1 MDYQELFEKEDDY
14 LIERFEL
21 ARERVGQLAKEGIS
35 SDGFQE
41 YFSSTASFLLQ
52 TYRIFDE
59 KLSGNWKKWS
69 LEEKKNFNHAL
80 YQDILPGAEGYDRS
94 FAEPLYAKKKLGE
107 YGPILSFL
115 YSELRGSIVYAFE
128 GRFEQL
134 LIFSEL
140 FLQIACLFEEE
151 MPSLESIKD
160 AIYWFYHDYSEVFS
174 EQSVRNTVDPSLTFA
189 KDIIMEEDLSDLS
202 YLYEFGEYISDTE
215 EKLAGFLNSFSEEM
229 IQKMAD
235 TYTEGYR
242 KGFELAGIDLSEKK
256 TVNIRYNIGFE
267 RMIRAAIRNF
277 EKMGLEPTIY
287 RISPTAFSRN
297 GSLRIGFCSLSPN
310 PQYDFDHANDQSFYL
325 DKALVKRRLETLTV
339 AYEKYKKEALEFAG
353 PAVVEVFGEI
363 PLVPQI
369 KEERSQFNEK
379 QQSLRVYQTAESGRI
394 TNQYIPGDKRSFTI
408 IAYPLPSIGPDF
420 EEIFRKTA
428 EINTLDYEKYQKIQQ
443 KLIDALDQGYAA
455 HVKGKGGNQTDITVQ
470 FWKLKDPSKET
481 IFENCVAD
489 VNIPVGEVFTS
500 PVLEGTNGTLHV
512 SKVYLNGLE
521 YRNLKILFKD
531 GIVTEYSLSNF
542 EDEEENQKYFRSN
555 VLYDHEFLPLG
566 EFAIGTNTT
575 AYRMGKDYGIADK
588 LPILI
593 AEKTGPHFALG
604 DTCYSHQE
612 DMLTYNPD
620 GKRIVARSN
629 KFADLREEDPSKA
642 YFNCHTDITL
652 PFEELECI
660 EVLKKDGSR
669 LDLIRDGRF
678 VLPGTEELNIPLEGI

>member
-1 MDYQELFEKEDDY
+1 MDYQELFEKENDY

-21 ARERVGQLAKEGIS
+21 ARGRIRQIAEEGIS
-35 SDGFQE
+35 FSTYQE
-41 YFSSTASFLLQ
+41 YFSSVSSFLLLCYQ
-52 TYRIFDE
+52 LFDE
-59 KLSGNWKKWS
+59 KLSGDWKKLS
-69 LEEKKNFNHAL
+69 LAEKREENQKL
-80 YQDILPGAEGYDRS
+80 YQDILPGKEGYDKS
-94 FAEPLYAKKKLGE
+94 FAEPIYAEEKLGE

-115 YSELRGSIVYAFE
+115 YAELRGSIVYSFE

-134 LIFSEL
+134 VIFSEL
-140 FLQIACLFEEE
+140 FLQIACLFEEQL
-151 MPSLESIKD
+151 PSLESVKD
-160 AIYWFYHDYSEVFS
+160 AIYWFYHDYSEIFS
-174 EQSVRNTVDPSLTFA
+174 EQSVRNTVDPSLSFA
-189 KDIIMEEDLSDLS
+189 KDIIMQADLEDLS

-215 EKLAGFLNSFSEEM
+215 MQLAEFLNGFSEEM

-242 KGFELAGIDLSEKK
+242 KGFELAGIDLSKKK

-277 EKMGLEPTIY
+277 EKMGLDVTIY
-287 RISPTAFSRN
+287 RASPTSFSRN

-325 DKALVKRRLETLTV
+325 DKALVKRRLETLKV

-363 PLVPQI
+363 PFVPEM
-369 KEERSQFNEK
+369 KEARSQFSEK
-379 QQSLRVYQTAESGRI
+379 QQELRVYQTQESGRI
-394 TNQYIPGDKRSFTI
+394 TNTYIPGDQRSFTI
-408 IAYPLPSIGPDF
+408 IAYPIPSIGPDF

-428 EINTLDYEKYQKIQQ
+428 EINTLDYEKYQRIQQ
-443 KLIDALDQGYAA
+443 KLIDALDQGRAV
-455 HVKGKGGNQTDITVQ
+455 HVKGKGENQTDIMVQ
-470 FWKLKDPSKET
+470 LWKLEDPSSET

-500 PVLEGTNGTLHV
+500 PVLEGTEGLLHV

-521 YRNLKILFKD
+521 YRDLKILIKD

-542 EDEEENQKYFRSN
+542 EDEEENKKYFRSN
-555 VLYDHEFLPLG
+555 VLYDHAFLPLG

-575 AYRMGKDYGIADK
+575 AYRMGKDYDIADK

-612 DMLTYNPD
+612 DMITYNPD
-620 GKRIVARSN
+620 GKKIVARSN
-629 KFADLREEDPSKA
+629 RYADLREEDPSKA

-652 PFEELECI
+652 PFEELACI
-660 EVLKKDGSR
+660 EVLKEDGSR
-669 LDLIRDGRF
+669 IDLIRDGRF

>member
-1 MDYQELFEKEDDY
+1 MKSGKV
-14 LIERFEL
+14 RWK
-21 ARERVGQLAKEGIS
+21 V
-35 SDGFQE
+35 
-41 YFSSTASFLLQ
+41 
-52 TYRIFDE
+52 E
-59 KLSGNWKKWS
+59 KL
-69 LEEKKNFNHAL
+69 
-80 YQDILPGAEGYDRS
+80 
-94 FAEPLYAKKKLGE
+94 
-107 YGPILSFL
+107 
-115 YSELRGSIVYAFE
+115 
-128 GRFEQL
+128 
-134 LIFSEL
+134 
-140 FLQIACLFEEE
+140 
-151 MPSLESIKD
+151 
-160 AIYWFYHDYSEVFS
+160 
-174 EQSVRNTVDPSLTFA
+174 
-189 KDIIMEEDLSDLS
+189 
-202 YLYEFGEYISDTE
+202 
-215 EKLAGFLNSFSEEM
+215 
-229 IQKMAD
+229 
-235 TYTEGYR
+235 
-242 KGFELAGIDLSEKK
+242 
-256 TVNIRYNIGFE
+256 
-267 RMIRAAIRNF
+267 
-277 EKMGLEPTIY
+277 GLEPTIY

-363 PLVPQI
+363 PFVPQI

-455 HVKGKGGNQTDITVQ
+455 HVKGKGSNQTDITVQ

>member
-1 MDYQELFEKEDDY
+1 MDYQELFEKENDY

-21 ARERVGQLAKEGIS
+21 ARGRIRQIAEEGIS
-35 SDGFQE
+35 FSAYKE
-41 YFSSTASFLLQ
+41 YFSSVSSFLLLCYQ
-52 TYRIFDE
+52 LFDE
-59 KLSGNWKKWS
+59 KLSGDWKKLS
-69 LEEKKNFNHAL
+69 LAEKREENQKL
-80 YQDILPGAEGYDRS
+80 YQDILPGKEGYDKS
-94 FAEPLYAKKKLGE
+94 FAEPLYAEEKLGE

-115 YSELRGSIVYAFE
+115 YAELRGAIVYSFE

-134 LIFSEL
+134 VIFSEL
-140 FLQIACLFEEE
+140 FLQIACLFEEQL
-151 MPSLESIKD
+151 PSLESVKD
-160 AIYWFYHDYSEVFS
+160 AIYWFYHDYSEIFS
-174 EQSVRNTVDPSLTFA
+174 EQSVRNTVDPSLSFA
-189 KDIIMEEDLSDLS
+189 KDIIMQADLEDLS

-215 EKLAGFLNSFSEEM
+215 IELAEFLNGFSEEM

-242 KGFELAGIDLSEKK
+242 KGFELAGIDLSKKK
-256 TVNIRYNIGFE
+256 TVNIRYNVGFE

-277 EKMGLEPTIY
+277 EKMGLDATIY
-287 RISPTAFSRN
+287 RASPTSFSRN

-325 DKALVKRRLETLTV
+325 DKALVKRRLETLKV

-363 PLVPQI
+363 PFVPEM
-369 KEERSQFNEK
+369 KEGRSQFSEK
-379 QQSLRVYQTAESGRI
+379 QQELRVYQTQESGRI
-394 TNQYIPGDKRSFTI
+394 TNTYIPGDQRSFTI
-408 IAYPLPSIGPDF
+408 IAYPIPSIGTDF

-428 EINTLDYEKYQKIQQ
+428 EINTLDYEKYQRIQQ
-443 KLIDALDQGYAA
+443 KLIDALDQGRAV
-455 HVKGKGGNQTDITVQ
+455 HVKGKGENQTDITVLL
-470 FWKLKDPSKET
+470 WKLEDPSSET

-500 PVLEGTNGTLHV
+500 PVLEGTEGLLHV

-521 YRNLKILFKD
+521 YRDLKILIKD

-542 EDEEENQKYFRSN
+542 EDEEENKKYFRSN
-555 VLYDHEFLPLG
+555 VLYDHAFLPLG

-575 AYRMGKDYGIADK
+575 AYRMGKDYDIADK

-612 DMLTYNPD
+612 DMITYNPD
-620 GKRIVARSN
+620 GKKIVARSN
-629 KFADLREEDPSKA
+629 RYADLREEDPSKA

-652 PFEELECI
+652 PFEELACI
-660 EVLKKDGSR
+660 EVLKEDGSR
-669 LDLIRDGRF
+669 IDLIRDGRF